1 MKTKG
6 ILLASLLALSPLVAD
21 EQSLQRQIDELT
33 ERVDQNELQA
43 ALSKVKFGL
52 DFNTSVN
59 NFFINNNGGTGAGWN
74 QPNKWLMGVYLN
86 MNADVT
92 KYAKFTG
99 RLAMTKAFGD
109 LSWMPVSTAITS
121 LDTGKG
127 FSGGTAIYVERA
139 YVDLFLGNYLAFTV
153 GRLPGTEG
161 PGYNLRNG
169 AARMSTYPALLVNA
183 LGDGGVITLKP
194 YTDSALRVGF
204 AKVYQ
209 PLYVTA
215 NSGAGS
221 IFNESGGYPEADM
234 NLWFAAFET
243 PFLPKSAGKSLAM
256 LSYVYVTNY
265 SLPNALL
272 SQGLSAALAERGQNI
287 SATTINGG
295 LPGGD
300 GTNIGDLSYLNL
312 HLENYNLYGSGFS
325 WFFSFTWQNGSNAQN
340 FLSATGNLS
349 SLAPSVPLLQQ
360 GVFSE
365 GNAFALHV
373 GARQDLG
380 KYFKIGYEYFHGS
393 DRWYAFSR
401 VSANDPMNIRNTR
414 GNVHDVYVIWQ
425 LDQFQFFRLSYTY
438 LHRNHRM
445 ASSFSAPVPTDVGVQ
460 NLSLAYILRF

>member
-59 NFFINNNGGTGAGWN
+59 NFFVNNNGGTGAGWN

-194 YTDSALRVGF
+194 YTDAALRVGF

-272 SQGLSAALAERGQNI
+272 SQAAPTLAQ
-287 SATTINGG
+287 S
-295 LPGGD
+295 LPNSD
-300 GTNIGDLSYLNL
+300 ATNIGDISYLNL

-325 WFFSFTWQNGSNAQN
+325 WFFSFTWSNGSNANQI
-340 FLSATGNLS
+340 GQ
-349 SLAPSVPLLQQ
+349 VPLIATTSI
-360 GVFSE
+360 FDE
-365 GNAFALHV
+365 GNAYAIHV

-380 KYFKIGYEYFHGS
+380 KYFKVGYEYFHGS

-445 ASSFSAPVPTDVGVQ
+445 ASSFSAPTPDNVSVQ
-460 NLSLAYILRF
+460 NLALAYVLRF